1 MMVPGEQFNRL
12 FGAHAA
18 RMREICRQIDA
29 LDCVE
34 RVILFGSYA
43 KGCPTSESD
52 IDLAVFFQGGETSLV
67 ERYRQLAR
75 ICANTEIDVQV
86 QPFDA
91 CELNQPCGI
100 VEEIVRYGVELC
112 NHV

>member
-1 MMVPGEQFNRL
+1 MLVSGEQFDRL
-12 FGAHAA
+12 FGEHAA

-29 LDCVE
+29 MEHVE
-34 RVILFGSYA
+34 RVIVFGSYA
-43 KGCPTSESD
+43 KGCPSSESD
-52 IDLAVFFQGGETSLV
+52 VDLAVFFRGGETSLV
-67 ERYRQLAR
+67 ERYRLLAR
-75 ICANTEIDVQV
+75 ICADTEIDVQV

-91 CELNQPCGI
+91 CERNQPCGI